1 MIDPR
6 PVVPTAE
13 QHSSPQ
19 SNSFCALCGQT
30 VGTLEVTTE
39 CGHYAHSSCWQQ
51 HMAKHAD
58 LHKKTITCPVC
69 STNLNLRQL
78 EHAHASPHM
87 KSSHLNSIS
96 SLDDHLDDG
105 LYPKCYQITDG
116 KSHSNFDE
124 DEIDSSVD
132 TSTSSCPE
140 EQSFLT
146 SSYIASPNLKSDGI
160 CAEVGFL
167 DNSIF
172 TPYKQKRF
180 IEIKSPPSARSQ
192 EGRKLIITW
201 KTFLILSPRYLP
213 TSTACSQLS
222 AEYKIFY
229 GWYKARGVHLEFKKM
244 QSGIN

>member
-1 MIDPR
+1 ML
-6 PVVPTAE
+6 
-13 QHSSPQ
+13 
-19 SNSFCALCGQT
+19 F
-30 VGTLEVTTE
+30 
-39 CGHYAHSSCWQQ
+39 
-51 HMAKHAD
+51 
-58 LHKKTITCPVC
+58 LHPLLWVC
-69 STNLNLRQL
+69 
-78 EHAHASPHM
+78 
-87 KSSHLNSIS
+87 
-96 SLDDHLDDG
+96 D
-105 LYPKCYQITDG
+105 
-116 KSHSNFDE
+116 
-124 DEIDSSVD
+124 
-132 TSTSSCPE
+132 
-140 EQSFLT
+140 FLQ
-146 SSYIASPNLKSDGI
+146 
-160 CAEVGFL
+160 VGFL

>member
-1 MIDPR
+1 MQVLIWKALIWILSHLWTIIWMMVFIPSATR
-6 PVVPTAE
+6 SLMGKVTAILMKMK
-13 QHSSPQ
+13 STLLSIPQ
-19 SNSFCALCGQT
+19 
-30 VGTLEVTTE
+30 
-39 CGHYAHSSCWQQ
+39 
-51 HMAKHAD
+51 
-58 LHKKTITCPVC
+58 P
-69 STNLNLRQL
+69 
-78 EHAHASPHM
+78 AHA
-87 KSSHLNSIS
+87 
-96 SLDDHLDDG
+96 
-105 LYPKCYQITDG
+105 QR
-116 KSHSNFDE
+116 SNPFWRE
-124 DEIDSSVD
+124 LSMNQARIWFERFS
-132 TSTSSCPE
+132 
-140 EQSFLT
+140 

-244 QSGIN
+244 QSGINWLLNQFHDTCRGEQNLTNVHGKFRVAGSDENNNPSAILFMWKNE

>member
-160 CAEVGFL
+160 CAEVCSSCTLCYGFVISCRL
-167 DNSIF
+167 VSLTTQF
-172 TPYKQKRF
+172 SRH
-180 IEIKSPPSARSQ
+180 
-192 EGRKLIITW
+192 
-201 KTFLILSPRYLP
+201 
-213 TSTACSQLS
+213 TSKNASL
-222 AEYKIFY
+222 
-229 GWYKARGVHLEFKKM
+229 R
-244 QSGIN
+244 